1 MAYFE
6 RIVFKQKEM
15 KYIDKIYGEHEF
27 SGVIEEIIQTN
38 IFQRLKKIHQGGSI
52 FLVNPQ
58 INHTRFEHSIGVM
71 LIIKKLGGSIEEQIA
86 GLLHD
91 ISHTAF
97 SHLID
102 YVLDVE
108 GEDYH
113 ERRYVDV
120 LKDNELNAV
129 FEKYQLKG
137 TVFIDIEKFKL
148 LEYPLPYL
156 SADRIDYT
164 LRDMFQIGQVSL
176 KEISWFINGLD
187 SLDNRIVLK
196 SKAYGEWFQEKY
208 NFLTTE
214 YFEGEEN
221 IEINVIMKKIIKYCL
236 GNGVIQEK
244 DFFEDDFSLIDKIN
258 QKYNLMQWIDKIR
271 GGELEN
277 NKLTTKKRIVDPEII
292 VNDQILPLSEVN

>member
-38 IFQRLKKIHQGGSI
+38 IFRRLKKIHQGGSI

-164 LRDMFQIGQVSL
+164 LRDMFQIGKVSL

-221 IEINVIMKKIIKYCL
+221 IEINVIMTKIIKYCL

>member
-120 LKDNELNAV
+120 SKDNELNAV
-129 FEKYQLKG
+129 FEKYQLNG